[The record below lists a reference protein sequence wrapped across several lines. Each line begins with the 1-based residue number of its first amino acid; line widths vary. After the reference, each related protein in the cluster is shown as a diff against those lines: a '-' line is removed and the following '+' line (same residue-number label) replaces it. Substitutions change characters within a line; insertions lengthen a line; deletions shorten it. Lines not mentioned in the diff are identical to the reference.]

1 MDSQIVKN
9 TWNRYGKEEPF
20 WSVITNTKFKQ
31 ENINQKNLDEFFLS
45 GKHDAE
51 FIKSKYKKYYT
62 HENPKILD
70 FGCGVGR
77 ILSAWANPKLADG
90 CDISASH
97 LETAK
102 KYCIHNTLHL
112 VEPGQCPKGY
122 DIIYS
127 LITLQHC
134 RPNLIKQCVISIIHA
149 LNTNGLALL
158 HIPYFIARVHSSDT
172 NMEMNYITQEEVNT
186 ICKENGV
193 KILDIDESRDMC
205 GGNIKNCV
213 YIIQKL
219 KS

>member
-1 MDSQIVKN
+1 MDAQVVKN
-9 TWNRYGKEEPF
+9 TWNRYGQEEPF
-20 WSVITNTKFKQ
+20 WSVITNDQFKK
-31 ENINQKNLDEFFLS
+31 ENINQTHLDQFFLT
-45 GKHDAE
+45 GKHDTQY
-51 FIKSKYKKYYT
+51 IQTIYKKYST
-62 HENPKILD
+62 HENPKVLD

-77 ILSAWANPKLADG
+77 ILAAWEKPEMADG

-134 RPNLIKQCVISIIHA
+134 RHNIIKQCIISILQA
-149 LNTNGLALL
+149 LNANGIALL
-158 HIPYFIARVHSSDT
+158 HIPYFMERVQSSDT
-172 NMEMNYITQEEVNT
+172 HMEMNYITQEEVKS
-186 ICKENGV
+186 ICKEASAN
-193 KILDIDESRDMC
+193 ILDIDESRDMC

-219 KS
+219 Q